1 MAARNDARRRP
12 GWRLAGLA
20 LAGTLLAGCGLEEI
34 IEEERNPRLPGER
47 ISVLALDAALEAD
60 PSVADLQVRL
70 PQPYINQT
78 WSQPGGASNHAMYH
92 LALGS
97 PLSVVWTADI
107 GEGSSDEQQ
116 LLAQPIVAGDRI
128 YTMDSASIVT
138 AFARGS
144 GDELWQVDLEDE
156 EDEDE
161 GFFGGGIAYEN
172 GRLFV
177 TTGFARIFALDATTG
192 QILWRQQ
199 VPGPARAA
207 PAVSDERVFV
217 LTVDNQ
223 LFVLSAADGRRE
235 WEHSGIQET
244 AGLVGTATPAVS
256 GSTVVVPYSSGE
268 IFGLLVENGRVL
280 WSDSLSAIRRVD
292 PIADLAHIRG
302 LPVIDRGLVVAI
314 SHSGRMVAID
324 ERRGSRAW
332 DIDIGGIEMPWV
344 AGDFIYVLT
353 NDAQVVCLTRR
364 EGRVRWV
371 RQLER
376 FEDPEELEDP
386 IQWVGPVLAGDRLIV
401 SGTNGEAVSL
411 SPYTGEPLGQ
421 IELPGTPAMSPIVA
435 DGSLFFLLNNAT
447 LVAMR

>member
-1 MAARNDARRRP
+1 MLRSFRRFPAPGAALVLCGA
-12 GWRLAGLA
+12 
-20 LAGTLLAGCGLEEI
+20 LLAGCGITEWI
-34 IEEERNPRLPGER
+34 AEERDPPLPGER

-78 WSQPGGASNHAMYH
+78 WSQPGGSANHAMYH

-97 PLSVVWTADI
+97 PLSESWRADI
-107 GEGSSDEQQ
+107 GDGSDDEQQ
-116 LLAQPIVAGDRI
+116 LLAQPVIAGDRI

-138 AFARGS
+138 SFARGS
-144 GDELWQVDLEDE
+144 GDQIWRVDLEDE

-177 TTGFARIFALDATTG
+177 TTGFARVFALDASTG

-199 VPGPARAA
+199 VPGPVRAS
-207 PAVSDERVFV
+207 PAVSDDRVFV

-223 LFVLSAADGRRE
+223 LFVLSAEDGSRQ

-244 AGLVGTATPAVS
+244 AGLVGTASPAVS

-302 LPVIDRGLVVAI
+302 LPVIDRGLAIAI

-332 DIDIGGIEMPWV
+332 DIDLGGIEMPWA
-344 AGDFIYVLT
+344 AGDFVYVLT
-353 NDAQVVCLTRR
+353 NEGQVVCLTRR

-371 RQLER
+371 RQLDR
-376 FEDPEELEDP
+376 FEDPEDLDTP
-386 IQWVGPVLAGDRLIV
+386 IRWVGPVLAGDRLIV
-401 SGTNGEAVSL
+401 SGTNGVALSL

-421 IELPGTPAMSPIVA
+421 IDLPGTPAMAPVIA
-435 DGSLFFLLNNAT
+435 DGALYFLLNNAT
-447 LVAMR
+447 LLALR